1 MHFIALSEI
10 KLYNMFNNLSKC
22 SKLFSY
28 FYDKGVAAMSYIY
41 RLNELLITGA
51 DGKEHIV
58 YGIEAI
64 DSDLRILLSIHDI
77 FFEKQKASDFVN
89 LCNQCGLSLIH
100 LKDVAEDFLAAQY
113 SVL

>member
-1 MHFIALSEI
+1 
-10 KLYNMFNNLSKC
+10 
-22 SKLFSY
+22 
-28 FYDKGVAAMSYIY
+28 MSYIY

-77 FFEKQKASDFVN
+77 FFEKQKHQI
-89 LCNQCGLSLIH
+89 L
-100 LKDVAEDFLAAQY
+100 
-113 SVL
+113 

>member
-1 MHFIALSEI
+1 
-10 KLYNMFNNLSKC
+10 
-22 SKLFSY
+22 
-28 FYDKGVAAMSYIY
+28 MSYIY

-77 FFEKQKASDFVN
+77 FFEKQKASDFVD

-100 LKDVAEDFLAAQY
+100 LKDAAEDFLAAQY